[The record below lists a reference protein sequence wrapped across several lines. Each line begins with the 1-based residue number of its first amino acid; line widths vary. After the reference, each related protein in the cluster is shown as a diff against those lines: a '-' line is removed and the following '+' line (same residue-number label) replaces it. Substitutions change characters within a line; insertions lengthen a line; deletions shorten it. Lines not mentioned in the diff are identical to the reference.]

1 MKIKMLKTE
10 KIGEVDVLENSIAT
24 IDEVTGKSLVENK
37 LAIEY
42 TPEVEELEKQ
52 EALKMINE
60 LKEQELKEIKNMS
73 IENKV
78 QDEFVIGKMFQR
90 MAKKS
95 ITGNSETSSAA
106 DGGNLVTTGISALQ
120 PLVLLGSQVY
130 SKCRRIPVQANCNAM
145 KVPYDNSSKFVKNS
159 APVVT
164 NPAEG
169 VAGTATKLVTG
180 SRTLTLTKSQ
190 IPLYV
195 TEELLE
201 DSASTDAYIRSIITG
216 KMSTI
221 LDYEILKGSAAGFT
235 GVNGDTGFCATAAIS
250 ATPTVAEIA
259 KIVNMIHPQYQAGAE
274 WYCSITDWNLYI
286 GTFATSN
293 NLFNQIIDVAGKKL
307 MGKPVN
313 VVPSLAAG
321 DVILGDFSAYVIIE
335 PPVTDMIQISNEV
348 RFLEGEVVYKLT
360 HRGAGAIIVP
370 TQATGDSLTVSA
382 FVEKA

>member
-1 MKIKMLKTE
+1 MKI
-10 KIGEVDVLENSIAT
+10 
-24 IDEVTGKSLVENK
+24 
-37 LAIEY
+37 
-42 TPEVEELEKQ
+42 
-52 EALKMINE
+52 
-60 LKEQELKEIKNMS
+60 
-73 IENKV
+73 
-78 QDEFVIGKMFQR
+78 
-90 MAKKS
+90 
-95 ITGNSETSSAA
+95 
-106 DGGNLVTTGISALQ
+106 
-120 PLVLLGSQVY
+120 
-130 SKCRRIPVQANCNAM
+130 
-145 KVPYDNSSKFVKNS
+145 PYDNSSKFVKNS

-201 DSASTDAYIRSIITG
+201 DSAATDAYIRSIITG

-235 GVNGDTGFCATAAIS
+235 GVNGDTGFCATVTIS
-250 ATPTVAEIA
+250 STPTVAEIA
-259 KIVNMIHPQYQAGAE
+259 KVVNMVHPQYKARAE
-274 WYCSITDWNLYI
+274 WYCSITDWNLYV
-286 GTFATSN
+286 GTFATAN
-293 NLFNQIIDVAGKKL
+293 NLFNQIIDVAGMKL

-313 VVPSLAAG
+313 IVPSLAAG
-321 DVILGDFSAYVIIE
+321 DVIFGDFSAYVIIE